1 MRCQS
6 KNLICEYPSPEGYRR
21 KISCN
26 KKKPAVV
33 NTEENFFKAP
43 NACRDLEKQKRT
55 SSLNSHEI
63 EEENNYNDLFGS
75 NEAQIHYLSA
85 PHAGYLKSA
94 SDREQSCLEDL
105 VLLFTESFAVPP
117 SKRIKQDV
125 HSQESAESKSTSNE
139 GVAKLPKIFLKNKRI
154 CTMIDVKVHIPDH
167 NRLTEPESRRKEDMY
182 LPHDHKIGYVE
193 GIPDISG
200 LKLICGRDLLL
211 LNITDLEEDYCCS

>member
-139 GVAKLPKIFLKNKRI
+139 
-154 CTMIDVKVHIPDH
+154 
-167 NRLTEPESRRKEDMY
+167 EPESRRKEDMY